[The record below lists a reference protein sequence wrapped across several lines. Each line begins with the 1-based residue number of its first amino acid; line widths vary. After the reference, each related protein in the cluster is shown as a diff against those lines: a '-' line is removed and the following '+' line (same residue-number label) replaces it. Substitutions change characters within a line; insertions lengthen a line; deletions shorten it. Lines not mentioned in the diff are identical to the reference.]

1 MNETNI
7 EYVYCMTNKSFDS
20 NLLKVGW
27 TTNNPNKRAQQLY
40 TTGVPT
46 PFNIEFIIKS
56 RDGRTLES
64 RIHSLLSSYR
74 ENNSREFFRVE
85 LQELRRILIE
95 KMKLTLEEPEPIES
109 LVDYA
114 HELRERKTF
123 ERCSEKLLKIYNS
136 LPKRE
141 DNNND
146 IDDDIDYSI
155 DIKTRFD
162 QFRYVP

>member
-27 TTNNPNKRAQQLY
+27 TTNNPNKRARQLY

-64 RIHSLLSSYR
+64 RIHSILSSYR
-74 ENNSREFFRVE
+74 ENNSREFFRIE

-109 LVDYA
+109 SVDYV
-114 HELRERKTF
+114 HEVCERKTF
-123 ERCSEKLLKIYNS
+123 ERCSQKFLKLYNNLPKSEYNS
-136 LPKRE
+136 IDTI
-141 DNNND
+141 DNM
-146 IDDDIDYSI
+146 DYNI
-155 DIKTRFD
+155 DIKTRLD
-162 QFRYVP
+162 KFRYVP